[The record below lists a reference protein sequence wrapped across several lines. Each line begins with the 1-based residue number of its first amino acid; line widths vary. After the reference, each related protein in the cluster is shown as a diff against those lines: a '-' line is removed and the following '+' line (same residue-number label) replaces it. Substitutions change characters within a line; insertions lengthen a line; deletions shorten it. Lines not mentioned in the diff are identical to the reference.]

1 MGLTWVWRKLYSLTG
16 SQAARCTGD
25 GTIAVKQGK
34 SHVHKRQTQRVREPA
49 QRTFYSECGERALHR
64 CVLACAAL
72 VADPVHILAH
82 HGRAVG
88 GTASK
93 QHRTRGK
100 VPTTQAAPQQGILRS
115 LQHII
120 IVVLLSRQG
129 WSQMNQACSYT
140 VQATSRVRHSR
151 ASPLLNDVW

>member
-1 MGLTWVWRKLYSLTG
+1 MLNSLTG
-16 SQAARCTGD
+16 SQAARWTGN

-34 SHVHKRQTQRVREPA
+34 SHVHKCQAKCVREPP

-64 CVLACAAL
+64 CVLACTAF
-72 VADPVHILAH
+72 VADPVHMLAH
-82 HGRAVG
+82 HGRTVG

-120 IVVLLSRQG
+120 IVVPLSRQG
-129 WSQMNQACSYT
+129 WYQINQACSYA
-140 VQATSRVRHSR
+140 VQATKRVRRSR
-151 ASPLLNDVW
+151 ASPLPNDVW